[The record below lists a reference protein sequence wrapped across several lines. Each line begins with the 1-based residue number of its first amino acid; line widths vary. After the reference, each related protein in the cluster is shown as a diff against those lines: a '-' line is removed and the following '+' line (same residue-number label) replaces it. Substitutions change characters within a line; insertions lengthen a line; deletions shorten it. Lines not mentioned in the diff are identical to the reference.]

1 MRSNPAGGHV
11 HVIAG
16 DLTRLACDAWLIP
29 TDRNFRISGSF
40 ARALG
45 VEAGACL
52 SGLSWDG
59 SRVLRLPG
67 EEATPQQWLGDVGTW
82 GVDASW
88 YAEVVEP
95 FVAAASADLHPRI
108 DGRPPLL
115 GVNVL
120 GTGEGGMEADKG
132 AIHEAILPA
141 MYAAAARHGADLVL
155 VCWGRRAYSAA
166 QRVRRRLLRADAGD
180 HSFLWDLG
188 PRSDEL
194 VVAARRLA
202 EEARRRDLVLFMGAG
217 VSAGAGLPA
226 WQGLLDNVAR
236 GIGMTEELLGRLR
249 RLDLRDQAA
258 VLQRRLG
265 SARTLHDVIAGQLL
279 HTSYAL
285 THGHLASLPTSEA
298 VTTNYDQLFEAAVT
312 AVDGT
317 IAVLPYQPV
326 RRGERWLLKLHG
338 SIDRDDSIVLTRSD
352 YLGVPARHGAL
363 FGLVQAM
370 LLTRHMLFVGYSL
383 SDEDFH
389 QLVHGVRLALA
400 GADHASRFGT
410 VLALFD
416 DPLFADLWS
425 EDLEVVSVA
434 DEPDGEPSPDEV
446 AGAARRLQILLDLI
460 AFEAADLDAFLL
472 DRTYAGLLSDPEARL
487 AQSLRALAEDSE
499 TSDAAD
505 DLPARARVRR
515 LLGELGLPRSV
526 DEGHPPNAAR
536 PR

>member
-29 TDRNFRISGSF
+29 TDQDFRISGSF

-45 VEAGACL
+45 VEADTCL

-67 EEATPQQWLGDVGTW
+67 TEPTAQQWLGDVGAW
-82 GVDASW
+82 GEDASW
-88 YAEVVEP
+88 YAEVVDP
-95 FVAAASADLHPRI
+95 FVAAASAHLRPRI

-115 GVNVL
+115 GLNVL

-132 AIHEAILPA
+132 AIHEAVLPA
-141 MYAAAARHGADLVL
+141 MYRAAARHGADLVL

-166 QRVRRRLLRADAGD
+166 QRVRRRLLQAKYAGD

-188 PRSDEL
+188 PRSDDL

-202 EEARRRDLVLFMGAG
+202 QDARRRDLVLFLGAG

-226 WQGLLDNVAR
+226 WQGLLDGVAR
-236 GIGMTEELLGRLR
+236 RVGMTEELLGRLR

-265 SARTLHDVIAGQLL
+265 SARALHDVIAGQLL

-298 VTTNYDQLFEAAVT
+298 VTTNYDQLFEAAV
-312 AVDGT
+312 APVDGT
-317 IAVLPYQPV
+317 MAVLPYQPV

-400 GADHASRFGT
+400 GAEHAAQFGT

-425 EDLEVVSVA
+425 EDLEVVAVA
-434 DEPDGEPSPDEV
+434 DEPDGEPSPAEV
-446 AGAARRLQILLDLI
+446 ACAARRLQILLDLI

-472 DRTYAGLLSDPEARL
+472 DPTYAGLLSAPEARL
-487 AQSLRALAEDSE
+487 ARSLQALADDPEV
-499 TSDAAD
+499 TGAAD
-505 DLPARARVRR
+505 DLPAGARVRR
-515 LLGELGLPRSV
+515 LLRELGLP
-526 DEGHPPNAAR
+526 HPEPEAGGSA
-536 PR
+536 PQI